1 MSRTSNKQEDRIV
14 LQLDYREALE
24 KLKNHG
30 FDFIYCD
37 PPYRF
42 EEYEE
47 LFELIERY
55 NVINDDGVVIMEVE
69 KKSELDEAYGA
80 MHIYKEKR
88 YGISKLLYY
97 RKGEKE

>member
-47 LFELIERY
+47 LFEQLSFVER
-55 NVINDDGVVIMEVE
+55 VVLVKFDLAHLTCAPCI
-69 KKSELDEAYGA
+69 
-80 MHIYKEKR
+80 
-88 YGISKLLYY
+88 
-97 RKGEKE
+97 